1 MYASLLPACP
11 QIAHLTHPSL
21 LPCPGREMTCSCSE
35 LSNSQRQY
43 FTLIKLCP
51 LQEFPSFSLDF
62 HLPEAN
68 QVQDS
73 LQKDIQQ
80 LGCNLAFLKT
90 PSPCPE
96 VWTPGLS
103 DIKQKQSHFH
113 RQDALVSTRPSP
125 SRTHSPKPQHSDDP
139 SRDPHR
145 DDPADRQAG
154 LFLILQAAPPVGRLF
169 KQPEPEVSLTAVL
182 LPVWRR
188 R

>member
-11 QIAHLTHPSL
+11 QIAHLTHPSP
-21 LPCPGREMTCSCSE
+21 LPCPSGREMTCSRSE
-35 LSNSQRQY
+35 LSNLQRQR

-51 LQEFPSFSLDF
+51 LQEFPSFNLDF

-80 LGCNLAFLKT
+80 LGYNLAFLKT

-113 RQDALVSTRPSP
+113 QQDTLVSTRPSP
-125 SRTHSPKPQHSDDP
+125 SRTHSPKPQHVDDP

-145 DDPADRQAG
+145 DDPDDRSVG
-154 LFLILQAAPPVGRLF
+154 LSLILQAAPPVGRLF
-169 KQPEPEVSLTAVL
+169 K
-182 LPVWRR
+182 
-188 R
+188 